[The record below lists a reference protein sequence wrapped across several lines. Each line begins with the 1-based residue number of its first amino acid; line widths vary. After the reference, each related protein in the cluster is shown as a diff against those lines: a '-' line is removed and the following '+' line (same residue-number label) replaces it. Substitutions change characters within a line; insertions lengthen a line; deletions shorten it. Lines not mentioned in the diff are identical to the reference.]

1 MDNSYSMKNILA
13 RGGIEFLAVLLG
25 ITGSLW
31 IDQNQEIRK
40 EKVYQ
45 ITILESIHNDII
57 QTEKFF
63 KESRDLAF
71 RADSIWMDYL
81 SNNWDDMNVDSVA
94 ELISKEKYSVFHT
107 LFFDF
112 REFHPPLSS
121 IEMIMQD
128 GSLKEIKNL
137 EIRKK
142 INKLFKTDLGFILKN
157 VQGEIDMQINF
168 RNLLVGQDDPKL
180 AKILTIYQEEM
191 KNNELNLSEDYSSSA
206 EILKYFQTKDYART
220 YINLKNRNRYNV
232 TGYIRLFK
240 NTLQELKDLVGKE
253 LKK

>member
-1 MDNSYSMKNILA
+1 MKKILA

-31 IDQNQEIRK
+31 IDKNQEILK
-40 EKVYQ
+40 EEEYQ
-45 ITILESIHNDII
+45 FTILESIYNDII

-81 SNNWDDMNVDSVA
+81 SNNWDDMNIDSVA
-94 ELISKEKYSVFHT
+94 VVISKEKYSVFHT

-128 GSLKEIKNL
+128 GSLKDIKNL

-168 RNLLVGQDDPKL
+168 RNMLVAENDPKL

-191 KNNELNLSEDYSSSA
+191 KNNELNISVDYTSSI
-206 EILKYFQTKDYART
+206 EILKYFQTKNYART

-232 TGYIRLFK
+232 TDYIRLFK
-240 NTLQELKDLVGKE
+240 KTLQELKSLVGKE
-253 LKK
+253 LGK

>member
-1 MDNSYSMKNILA
+1 MKKLLA

-25 ITGSLW
+25 ISGSLW
-31 IDQNQEIRK
+31 IDQNQDLRK
-40 EKVYQ
+40 QKNYQ
-45 ITILESIHNDII
+45 KTILESIHNDII
-57 QTEKFF
+57 QTEIFF

-81 SNNWDDMNVDSVA
+81 SNNWDTMNPEKVA
-94 ELISKEKYSVFHT
+94 KAMSKEKYTVFHAI
-107 LFFDF
+107 FFDF

-157 VQGEIDMQINF
+157 VQGEVDMQTNF
-168 RNLLVGQDDPKL
+168 RNILLTQNDPTL
-180 AKILTIYQEEM
+180 AKILTISQQEM
-191 KNNELNLSEDYSSSA
+191 KDNEYNNSQNFSKSV
-206 EILKYFQTKDYART
+206 EILKYLQTKDYART
-220 YINLKNRNRYNV
+220 YINLKNRNRYNISD
-232 TGYIRLFK
+232 YIQIFK
-240 NTLQELKDLVGKE
+240 QTLQELKVLVENE
-253 LKK
+253 LKI

>member
-1 MDNSYSMKNILA
+1 MKNMLA

-31 IDQNQEIRK
+31 IDQNQEIRREK
-40 EKVYQ
+40 EYQ
-45 ITILESIHNDII
+45 VTILESIYNDII

-94 ELISKEKYSVFHT
+94 VLISKEKYSVFHT

-137 EIRKK
+137 DIRRK

-168 RNLLVGQDDPKL
+168 RNTLVGQNDSKL

-191 KNNELNLSEDYSSSA
+191 KNNELNVSIDYSSSV

-232 TGYIRLFK
+232 TDYIRLFK
-240 NTLQELKDLVGKE
+240 NTLQELKYLVGEE
-253 LKK
+253 LGK

>member
-1 MDNSYSMKNILA
+1 MKKILA

-40 EKVYQ
+40 EKEYQ
-45 ITILESIHNDII
+45 ITILESIYNDII

-63 KESRDLAF
+63 IESRDLAF

-168 RNLLVGQDDPKL
+168 RNMLVGQNDPEL

-191 KNNELNLSEDYSSSA
+191 EENHFNTTGDYSSSV

-232 TGYIRLFK
+232 TDYIRLFK
-240 NTLQELKDLVGKE
+240 KTLQELKALVGKE
-253 LKK
+253 LEK

>member
-1 MDNSYSMKNILA
+1 MKKLLA

-25 ITGSLW
+25 ISGSLW
-31 IDQNQEIRK
+31 IDQSQDLHKQNN
-40 EKVYQ
+40 YQ
-45 ITILESIHNDII
+45 RTILESIYNDII

-71 RADSIWMDYL
+71 RADSIWMDYI
-81 SNNWDDMNVDSVA
+81 SNNWDNMNIDSVA
-94 ELISKEKYSVFHT
+94 IAISKEKYSVFHT

-137 EIRKK
+137 DIRKK

-168 RNLLVGQDDPKL
+168 RNMLVVQNDPKL

-191 KNNELNLSEDYSSSA
+191 KNNEFNITGDYSSSV
-206 EILKYFQTKDYART
+206 EILKYLQTKDYART

-232 TGYIRLFK
+232 SDYIRLFK
-240 NTLQELKDLVGKE
+240 KTLQELKDLVSKE
-253 LKK
+253 LRK

>member
-1 MDNSYSMKNILA
+1 MKKILA

-31 IDQNQEIRK
+31 IDKNQEILK
-40 EKVYQ
+40 EEEYQ
-45 ITILESIHNDII
+45 FTILESIYNDII

-81 SNNWDDMNVDSVA
+81 SNNWDDMNIDSVA
-94 ELISKEKYSVFHT
+94 VVISKEKYSVFHT

-128 GSLKEIKNL
+128 GSLKDIKNL

-168 RNLLVGQDDPKL
+168 RNMLVAENDPKL

-191 KNNELNLSEDYSSSA
+191 KNNELNISVDYTSSI
-206 EILKYFQTKDYART
+206 EILKYFQTKNYART

-232 TGYIRLFK
+232 TDYIRLFK
-240 NTLQELKDLVGKE
+240 ETLQELKSLVGKE
-253 LKK
+253 LGK

>member
-1 MDNSYSMKNILA
+1 MKNILA

-25 ITGSLW
+25 ISASLW

-40 EKVYQ
+40 EKEYQ
-45 ITILESIHNDII
+45 ITILESIYNDII

-71 RADSIWMDYL
+71 RADSIWMDYI
-81 SNNWDDMNVDSVA
+81 SNNWDNMNIDSVA
-94 ELISKEKYSVFHT
+94 IAISKEKYSVFHT

-128 GSLKEIKNL
+128 GSLKEIDNL

-142 INKLFKTDLGFILKN
+142 INKLYKTDLGFILKN
-157 VQGEIDMQINF
+157 VQGEIDMQIKF
-168 RNLLVGQDDPKL
+168 RSMLIGQNDSKL

-191 KNNELNLSEDYSSSA
+191 EENHFNTTGDYSSSV
-206 EILKYFQTKDYART
+206 EILKYLQKKDYART
-220 YINLKNRNRYNV
+220 YINLKNRNRWSVSY
-232 TGYIRLFK
+232 YIKLFK
-240 NTLQELKDLVGKE
+240 KTLHELKDLVEKE
-253 LKK
+253 LEK

>member
-1 MDNSYSMKNILA
+1 MPMKNMLA

-31 IDQNQEIRK
+31 IDQNQEIRRAK
-40 EKVYQ
+40 EYQ
-45 ITILESIHNDII
+45 ITILESIYNDIV

-94 ELISKEKYSVFHT
+94 ELISEEKYSVFHT

-168 RNLLVGQDDPKL
+168 RNMLVGQNDPKL

-191 KNNELNLSEDYSSSA
+191 KNNELNLSLDYSSSV

-232 TGYIRLFK
+232 TDYIRLFK
-240 NTLQELKDLVGKE
+240 KTLQELKALVGKE
-253 LKK
+253 LEK

>member
-1 MDNSYSMKNILA
+1 MKKLLA

-25 ITGSLW
+25 ISGSLW
-31 IDQNQEIRK
+31 IDQNQDLRK
-40 EKVYQ
+40 QKNYQ
-45 ITILESIHNDII
+45 KTILESIHNDII
-57 QTEKFF
+57 QTEIFF

-81 SNNWDDMNVDSVA
+81 SNNWDTMNPEKVA
-94 ELISKEKYSVFHT
+94 TAMSKEKYTVFHAI
-107 LFFDF
+107 FFDF

-157 VQGEIDMQINF
+157 VQGEVDMQTNF
-168 RNLLVGQDDPKL
+168 RNILLTQNDPTL
-180 AKILTIYQEEM
+180 AKILTISQQEM
-191 KNNELNLSEDYSSSA
+191 KDNEYNNSQNFSKSV
-206 EILKYFQTKDYART
+206 EILKYLQTKDYART
-220 YINLKNRNRYNV
+220 YINLKNRNRYNISD
-232 TGYIRLFK
+232 YIQIFK
-240 NTLQELKDLVGKE
+240 QTLQELKVLVENE
-253 LKK
+253 LKI

>member
-1 MDNSYSMKNILA
+1 MKKILA

-40 EKVYQ
+40 EKEYQ
-45 ITILESIHNDII
+45 ITILESIYNDII

-63 KESRDLAF
+63 IESRDLAF

-81 SNNWDDMNVDSVA
+81 SNNWDDMNVDSIA

-157 VQGEIDMQINF
+157 VQGEIDMQIKF
-168 RNLLVGQDDPKL
+168 RSLLIGQNDSKL

-191 KNNELNLSEDYSSSA
+191 EENHFNTTGDYSSSV
-206 EILKYFQTKDYART
+206 EILKYFQTKDFART
-220 YINLKNRNRYNV
+220 YINLKNRNRWSISY
-232 TGYIRLFK
+232 YIKLFK
-240 NTLQELKDLVGKE
+240 KTLQELKDLVEKE
-253 LKK
+253 LGK

>member
-1 MDNSYSMKNILA
+1 MKKILA

-31 IDQNQEIRK
+31 IDQNQEIRREK
-40 EKVYQ
+40 EYQ
-45 ITILESIHNDII
+45 VTILESIYNDII

-94 ELISKEKYSVFHT
+94 VLISKEKYSVFHT

-137 EIRKK
+137 DIRRK

-168 RNLLVGQDDPKL
+168 RNTLVGQNDSKL

-191 KNNELNLSEDYSSSA
+191 KNNELNVSIDYSSSV

-232 TGYIRLFK
+232 TDYIRLFK
-240 NTLQELKDLVGKE
+240 NTLQELKYLVGEE
-253 LKK
+253 LGK

>member
-1 MDNSYSMKNILA
+1 MKKILA

-31 IDQNQEIRK
+31 IDQNQEIRRAK
-40 EKVYQ
+40 EYQ
-45 ITILESIHNDII
+45 ITILESIYNDIV

-94 ELISKEKYSVFHT
+94 VLISKEKYSVFHT

-137 EIRKK
+137 DIRRK

-168 RNLLVGQDDPKL
+168 RNILVGQNDSKL

-191 KNNELNLSEDYSSSA
+191 KNNELNVSMDYSSSV

-232 TGYIRLFK
+232 TDYIRLFK
-240 NTLQELKDLVGKE
+240 NTLQELKYLVGEE
-253 LKK
+253 LGK

>member
-1 MDNSYSMKNILA
+1 MKNMLA

-31 IDQNQEIRK
+31 IDQNQEIRREK
-40 EKVYQ
+40 EYQ
-45 ITILESIHNDII
+45 VTILESIYNDII

-94 ELISKEKYSVFHT
+94 VLISKEKYSVFHT

-137 EIRKK
+137 DIRRK

-157 VQGEIDMQINF
+157 VQGEIDMQIDF
-168 RNLLVGQDDPKL
+168 RNTLVGQNDSKL

-191 KNNELNLSEDYSSSA
+191 KNNELNVNIDYSSSV

-232 TGYIRLFK
+232 TDYIRLFK
-240 NTLQELKDLVGKE
+240 NTLQELKYLVGEE
-253 LKK
+253 LGK

>member
-1 MDNSYSMKNILA
+1 MKNMLA

-31 IDQNQEIRK
+31 IDQNQEIRREK
-40 EKVYQ
+40 EYQ
-45 ITILESIHNDII
+45 VTILESIYNDII

-94 ELISKEKYSVFHT
+94 VLISKEKYSVFHT

-137 EIRKK
+137 DIRRK

-168 RNLLVGQDDPKL
+168 RNILVGQNDSKL

-191 KNNELNLSEDYSSSA
+191 KNNELNVSMDYSSSV

-232 TGYIRLFK
+232 TDYIRLFK
-240 NTLQELKDLVGKE
+240 NTLQELKYLVGEE
-253 LKK
+253 LGK